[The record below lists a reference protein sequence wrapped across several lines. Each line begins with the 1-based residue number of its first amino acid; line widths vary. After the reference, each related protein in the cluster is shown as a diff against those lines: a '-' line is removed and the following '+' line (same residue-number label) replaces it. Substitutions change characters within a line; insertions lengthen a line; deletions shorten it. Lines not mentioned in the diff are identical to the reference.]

1 MWFAKMIEADGRFAF
16 NSSDNGGIEITDD
29 EHGALMAGQVEGKRI
44 VADEHGRPIL
54 TDPQPPSSA
63 ELASAA
69 RAKRDRLLSESDW
82 IVTRSIETGDAV
94 PPEWMAYRQ
103 ALRDVPEQSGFP
115 QTIGWPVA
123 PQSGQP

>member
-82 IVTRSIETGDAV
+82 VVTRSLEISADT
-94 PPEWMAYRQ
+94 PPEWLAYRQ
-103 ALRDVPEQSGFP
+103 ALRDLPGQSGFP
-115 QTIGWPVA
+115 NAVSWPQK
-123 PQSGQP
+123 PI